1 MTTFSSPQADKQ
13 AIARQTA
20 KMMLEIKAIHFNA
33 EKPFI
38 FTSGWASP
46 VYVDCRKL
54 ISYPRLRA
62 GLMDFAASVILSEIG
77 YESIDSIA
85 GGETAGIPFAAWIAE
100 RLMLPMQYIRKKA
113 KGFGRNAQIEGDLR
127 EGARTLLV
135 EDLATDGRSKVNF
148 CNALRNAGA
157 QVDHCFVL
165 FFYDIFPNARSELGN
180 LKVDLHYLATWWDV
194 LAVAEDSGH
203 FDQGVLR
210 EVKSFLNQPSQWS
223 AAHGGIAE
231 FGAAAQ
237 KASG

>member
-1 MTTFSSPQADKQ
+1 MTTFSSPQGDKQ

-100 RLMLPMQYIRKKA
+100 RLMLPMQYIRKKP
-113 KGFGRNAQIEGDLR
+113 KGFGRNAQIEGELAP
-127 EGARTLLV
+127 GARALLV
-135 EDLATDGRSKVNF
+135 EDLTTDGASKVNF
-148 CNALRNAGA
+148 CNALRSAGA
-157 QVDHCFVL
+157 TVEHCFVV
-165 FFYDIFPNARSELGN
+165 FYYDIFPQSAGHLKDLGV
-180 LKVDLHYLATWWDV
+180 KLHYLTTWWDA
-194 LAVAEDSGH
+194 LEVAEEGRY
-203 FDQGVLR
+203 FDANTLK
-210 EVKSFLNQPSQWS
+210 EVRAFLTEPSKWS
-223 AAHGGIAE
+223 AAHGGISD
-231 FGAAAQ
+231 FAA
-237 KASG
+237 SR